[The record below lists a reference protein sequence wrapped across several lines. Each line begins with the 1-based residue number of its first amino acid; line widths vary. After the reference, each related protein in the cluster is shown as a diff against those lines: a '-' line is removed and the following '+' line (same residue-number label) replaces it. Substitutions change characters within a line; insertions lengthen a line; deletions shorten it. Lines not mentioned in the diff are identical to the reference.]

1 MYLFKKISFLIDTK
15 TLLLLYNA
23 LIVPNYMYCL
33 IIWGINY
40 KSNINKLFIQQKKII
55 RLINKTPNRIHNT
68 YKLHNTDLLFKK
80 FLILNIYDLINYIS
94 LNFMHNVF
102 NKKLPINITNK
113 FEYKINNYN
122 IRNKC
127 NYRIPKYKTNNKLHT
142 INVYGIKLW
151 NELNNTCKNLKY
163 NAFKKYIKLEYLNKY

>member
-1 MYLFKKISFLIDTK
+1 MYLFKKISFIIDK

-80 FLILNIYDLINYIS
+80 FLILNIY
-94 LNFMHNVF
+94 
-102 NKKLPINITNK
+102 
-113 FEYKINNYN
+113 
-122 IRNKC
+122 KC
-127 NYRIPKYKTNNKLHT
+127 NVVIFIIL
-142 INVYGIKLW
+142 L
-151 NELNNTCKNLKY
+151 
-163 NAFKKYIKLEYLNKY
+163 FF